1 MTSLGWIDMKRLALV
16 LALMSS
22 PALAGKQL
30 YDGPRASSAEDVC
43 AFGHDYLKGRVAG
56 EPVEQVHV
64 TNAGGFESRAA
75 VDYGCY
81 LEVERDAPTGIPV
94 FYKLYY
100 TVTWHSMR
108 HTPWASTGE
117 VSIDRVEV
125 SDPMAFLNLI
135 N

>member
-1 MTSLGWIDMKRLALV
+1 MKRLALV

-43 AFGHDYLKGRVAG
+43 AFGHDYLNGRVAG
-56 EPVEQVHV
+56 EMVEQVHV
-64 TNAGGFESRAA
+64 TNAGGFSQSREAA
-75 VDYGCY
+75 AYGCY
-81 LEVERDAPTGIPV
+81 LEVERDDDFGRSV

-100 TVTWHSMR
+100 TVAWHSMR
-108 HTPWASTGE
+108 HTPRASTGE
-117 VSIDRVEV
+117 VSVDRVEV
-125 SDPMAFLNLI
+125 SDPLAFLNLI

>member
-1 MTSLGWIDMKRLALV
+1 MKRLALV

-43 AFGHDYLKGRVAG
+43 AFGHDYLNGRVAG
-56 EPVEQVHV
+56 EMVEQVHV
-64 TNAGGFESRAA
+64 TNAGGFSQSREATA
-75 VDYGCY
+75 YGCY
-81 LEVERDAPTGIPV
+81 LEVKRDDEFGRPV

-100 TVTWHSMR
+100 TVAWHSMR
-108 HTPWASTGE
+108 HTPRASAGE
-117 VSIDRVEV
+117 VSVDRVEV
-125 SDPMAFLNLI
+125 SEPLAFLNLT

>member
-1 MTSLGWIDMKRLALV
+1 MKRLALV

-43 AFGHDYLKGRVAG
+43 AFGHDYLNGRVAG
-56 EPVEQVHV
+56 EMVEQVHV
-64 TNAGGFESRAA
+64 TNAGGFSQSREAA
-75 VDYGCY
+75 DYGCY
-81 LEVERDAPTGIPV
+81 LEVERDDDFGRSV

-100 TVTWHSMR
+100 TVAWHSMR
-108 HTPWASTGE
+108 HTPRASTGE
-117 VSIDRVEV
+117 VSVDRVEV
-125 SDPMAFLNLI
+125 SDPLAFLNLI